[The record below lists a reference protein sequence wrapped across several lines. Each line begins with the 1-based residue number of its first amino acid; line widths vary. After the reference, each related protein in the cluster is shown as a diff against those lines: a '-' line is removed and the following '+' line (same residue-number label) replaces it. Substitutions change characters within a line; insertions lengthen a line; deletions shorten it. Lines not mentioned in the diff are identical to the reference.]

1 MKRVPD
7 SSRIGLKVLVSLPFA
22 VCGCP
27 VGVIMSICLQ
37 RHFASAWNLSKA
49 GNDLVGLMV
58 MTGLFFPWFIGP
70 LSRLVFPPLRELSY
84 SSWRIEKWSRI
95 FGVLYFLASC
105 LGLLFLLFN
114 LDPLTQYQKR
124 KNAARWTGKMA
135 TEWDTDQWTDELGTG
150 WATDQWTDKMVVE
163 RARGNENA
171 SNPNAEPAA
180 VDTGP
185 VAAFEALGAAIE
197 RDASGHV
204 VKVTCLRNEKITDGD
219 LVHLKG
225 LIDLKILYLGAT
237 QITDAGLVH
246 LKGMT
251 QLERLDLSETQ
262 VTDAGVAELQKA
274 IPNCKI
280 SN

>member
-1 MKRVPD
+1 
-7 SSRIGLKVLVSLPFA
+7 
-22 VCGCP
+22 
-27 VGVIMSICLQ
+27 
-37 RHFASAWNLSKA
+37 
-49 GNDLVGLMV
+49 
-58 MTGLFFPWFIGP
+58 
-70 LSRLVFPPLRELSY
+70 
-84 SSWRIEKWSRI
+84 
-95 FGVLYFLASC
+95 
-105 LGLLFLLFN
+105 
-114 LDPLTQYQKR
+114 
-124 KNAARWTGKMA
+124 MA
-135 TEWDTDQWTDELGTG
+135 TEWATDQWTDELGTG
-150 WATDQWTDKMVVE
+150 WATDQWTDKMVAE
-163 RARGNENA
+163 RSRGKENVA
-171 SNPNAEPAA
+171 NPNAEPAA

-185 VAAFEALGAAIE
+185 VAALEELGAAIE
-197 RDASGHV
+197 RHASGHV
-204 VKVTCLRNEKITDGD
+204 VNVNCPRNEKITDGD

>member
-7 SSRIGLKVLVSLPFA
+7 SSWMGLKVLMSLPFA

-37 RHFASAWNLSKA
+37 RPFASAWHLSKA
-49 GNDLVGLMV
+49 GGDLVGLMV
-58 MTGLFFPWFIGP
+58 MIGLFFPWFIGP

-105 LGLLFLLFN
+105 LGLLFVLFI

-124 KNAARWTGKMA
+124 KNDARWTGKMA
-135 TEWDTDQWTDELGTG
+135 SE
-150 WATDQWTDKMVVE
+150 WATDQWTDKMVAE
-163 RARGNENA
+163 RARGKENVA
-171 SNPNAEPAA
+171 NPNAEPAA
-180 VDTGP
+180 VETHP
-185 VAAFEALGAAIE
+185 VAVLEELGAAIDQ
-197 RDASGHV
+197 DAIGNV
-204 VKVTCLRNEKITDGD
+204 VKVNCHRNEKITDGD

-225 LIDLKILYLGAT
+225 LTKLKTLHLSYT

-246 LKGMT
+246 LKGLT
-251 QLERLDLSETQ
+251 NLASLYLGHTK
-262 VTDAGVAELQKA
+262 VTDVGVAELQQSL
-274 IPNCKI
+274 PDCKI
-280 SN
+280 YK